1 MSNKLI
7 KNLEPVSV
15 KISTDRPLVKWI
27 TKDSKL
33 SSNANLDLNW
43 NFNILPLVQAHRLKN
58 PKNVIISYLNVFFL
72 INKFAAVEELIKRK
86 IDVCLISETKIS
98 KSFPNQPFKV
108 NGYKMIGREELVLEK
123 VSSFASMNKF
133 LLKL

>member
-98 KSFPNQPFKV
+98 KPFPNQPFKV
-108 NGYKMIGREELVLEK
+108 NGYRMIGREELVLEK

>member
-1 MSNKLI
+1 M
-7 KNLEPVSV
+7 
-15 KISTDRPLVKWI
+15 
-27 TKDSKL
+27 
-33 SSNANLDLNW
+33 
-43 NFNILPLVQAHRLKN
+43 
-58 PKNVIISYLNVFFL
+58 YFFL